1 MRSVP
6 KAKRAQLNS
15 WLSVVA
21 LVLVAMTFQNCKP
34 VMVADELPEGSVDLP
49 SIVVEKNCGL
59 PRSTPV
65 QLRSLSNE
73 EYKNA
78 VYDVLGV
85 QPDLSSILPTNALGP
100 SGFRNDAQALGNFDL
115 DHLNKF
121 YNAAERVAS
130 DLIAGHNNSS
140 SPYFKVFHCSITPPP
155 SDALV
160 IASNLKVAAKD
171 MYRDPDAGTF
181 GANSGTE
188 GYMLWS
194 NGRISQKFFAT
205 KTGAHAVTI
214 RALQTDMPAN
224 FPAARMVVM
233 VNGAVEQ
240 EINVTSTVEASYVVN
255 LNLVAGAHDV
265 VLLFD
270 NDGMETVGANTYDR
284 NLIVRNLTWT
294 GLPPGPAAPTGNACL
309 QKVFTE
315 MSARLFRMGD
325 GEAEVTAQA
334 TRMVNLVNDANILQR
349 GLGDAV
355 VSLLMDPRFML
366 VRHAANDGKLTE
378 FGLASKLSFLLW
390 QSVPDDTLRAEAT
403 AARLSDPAV
412 LKAQV
417 KRMLQDDRAKRLASV
432 LRKEWLGLASFE
444 SATFTGLSTALQNA
458 YTTETSMFLEDLI
471 QSDRPLNWLL
481 ESKQTFVNKELAE
494 MYGLSFPAG
503 TPANQFVALST
514 VGTVRQG
521 ILTHASVLAAT
532 AGGTTVTHPV
542 RRGVWIQD
550 RILCEKPPPPP
561 PGIPALPTDVT
572 NEGSIRARLEVHTK
586 TASCAGCHQK
596 MDLYGLGMENFD
608 PFGKWRERYHDN
620 SVVESYGSDR
630 KVGLEFANSR
640 QLVEQLPKVSQ
651 AHSCIAQSLV
661 RLGENRPANSYEKCA
676 SSHTGY
682 IAFNSGTVFSD
693 YVYELVSSPNFSMQ
707 AE

>member
-1 MRSVP
+1 MIAEEVP
-6 KAKRAQLNS
+6 KG
-15 WLSVVA
+15 
-21 LVLVAMTFQNCKP
+21 
-34 VMVADELPEGSVDLP
+34 EVDLP
-49 SIVVEKNCGL
+49 SIVVEKNCGV
-59 PRSTPV
+59 PRTSPV

-85 QPDLSSILPTNALGP
+85 SPDLTAILPTNSLGP
-100 SGFRNDAQALGNFDL
+100 SGFRNDAQALGSFDL
-115 DHLNKF
+115 DHLQKF

-130 DLIAGHNNSS
+130 DLIAGSNNSTS
-140 SPYFKVFHCSITPPP
+140 AYYKVFNCAMTDAPA
-155 SDALV
+155 DALT
-160 IASNLKVAAKD
+160 ITTNLKVLAKD
-171 MYRDPDAGTF
+171 MYRDPDAGVF
-181 GANSGTE
+181 GTTNGTE

-194 NGRISQKFFAT
+194 NGRISQKFFAPKGGPHT
-205 KTGAHAVTI
+205 ITI
-214 RALQTDMPAN
+214 RALQTN
-224 FPAARMVVM
+224 FPADLQAARMVVM
-233 VNGAVEQ
+233 LNGAIAS
-240 EINVTSTVEASYVVN
+240 EINVTSLAEASYTVN
-255 LNLVAGAHDV
+255 VDLLAGPQDIA
-265 VLLFD
+265 LLFD
-270 NDGMETVGANTYDR
+270 NDGMETVGGTTYDR
-284 NLIVRNLTWT
+284 NLIVRNMTWT
-294 GLPPGPAAPTGNACL
+294 SLPEGPAGVTGDACL
-309 QKVFTE
+309 RKVFTD
-315 MSARLFRMGD
+315 MSARLFRMGEN
-325 GEAEVTAQA
+325 EAEITAQA
-334 TRMVNLVNDANILQR
+334 NRLVTMVNAAGILQR

-355 VSLLMDPRFML
+355 VALLMDPRFML
-366 VRHAANDGKLTE
+366 VRHAAEDGKLTQY
-378 FGLASKLSFLLW
+378 GLASKMAFLLW
-390 QSVPDDTLRAEAT
+390 QSVPDDTLRAEAA

-412 LKAQV
+412 LKAQI
-417 KRMLQDDRAKRLASV
+417 KRMLQDDRAKRLAGV

-444 SATFTGLSTALQNA
+444 SGTFTGLSTTLQNA
-458 YTTETSMFLEDLI
+458 YTTETTMFLEDLI
-471 QSDRPLNWLL
+471 QSDRPLSWLL
-481 ESKQTFVNKELAE
+481 KSKQTFVNKELADV
-494 MYGLSFPAG
+494 YGLTFPAG

-521 ILTHASVLAAT
+521 ILTQASVLAAT

-572 NEGSIRARLEVHTK
+572 NEGSIRARLAVHTRN
-586 TASCAGCHQK
+586 ASCAGCHQK

-630 KVGLEFANSR
+630 KVGLEFANSS

-676 SSHTGY
+676 ASHTGY
-682 IAFNSGTVFSD
+682 VAFNSGTVFSD